1 MATRTRRLGLTTGLL
16 ALVVGISLLSLALA
30 GHGRSAGGRAA
41 ATRGAPAGAAV
52 PGRSA
57 PAHGGPRTITILGA
71 GDVLLHPPLWAQAAA
86 DARAAGTSG
95 YDFDRIFDAVR
106 PDVSGADLAICHL
119 ETPLGPPSG
128 PFSGYPTFAVP
139 PQVAAAIA
147 YTGFDSCSTA
157 SNHSLDAGPAG
168 IARTVAALDA
178 AGVRH
183 TGTYRSAA
191 AERIPDII
199 DVRGVKVAQLSYS
212 FGFNGLHRPPG
223 ERWLAHLI
231 DPAAIIA
238 EARRARAAGAQI
250 VVVSLHWGTEYDHH
264 ANADQ
269 RRWARQLLADPDLD
283 LILGCHAHVVQPFE
297 QVNGKWVVYGM
308 GNEIARH
315 TDPIDSNREGVMP
328 RFTLTELAPGRWR
341 VTRAEA
347 IPTWVDLSPA
357 IRLVELPAA
366 LADPATPAAA
376 RVTYRA
382 AYRRIA
388 GYVLADGAPVRMVG
402 AAA

>member
-1 MATRTRRLGLTTGLL
+1 VTTRTRRLGLTAGLL
-16 ALVVGISLLSLALA
+16 ALVFGISGLILVFA

-41 ATRGAPAGAAV
+41 ATR
-52 PGRSA
+52 SA
-57 PAHGGPRTITILGA
+57 PAAPAPGKSVPAVGGRRTITILGA

-95 YDFDRIFDAVR
+95 YDFDQIFGAVR
-106 PDVSGADLAICHL
+106 PDVSGADLALCHL

-128 PFSGYPTFAVP
+128 PFSGYPTFSVP
-139 PQVAAAIA
+139 PQVASAIA
-147 YTGFDSCSTA
+147 YAGFDSCSTA
-157 SNHSLDAGPAG
+157 SNHSLDVGSAG

-183 TGTYRSAA
+183 AGTYRSAA
-191 AERIPDII
+191 AERIPNII
-199 DVRGVKVAQLSYS
+199 DIRGVKVAQLSYS
-212 FGFNGLHRPPG
+212 FGFNGLRRPPG
-223 ERWLAHLI
+223 KRWLAHLI
-231 DPAAIIA
+231 DPAAIFA

-264 ANADQ
+264 PNADQ
-269 RRWARQLLADPDLD
+269 RRWARQLLADPAVD

-297 QVNGKWVVYGM
+297 QVNGKWVAYGM

-328 RFTLTELAPGRWR
+328 RFTLTELAPGRWQ

-347 IPTWVDLSPA
+347 IPTWMDLSPA
-357 IRLVELPAA
+357 IRLVDLPSA
-366 LADPATPAAA
+366 LADPATPAPA
-376 RVTYRA
+376 RATYRA

-388 GYVLADGAPVRMVG
+388 AHVLADGAPVRMVG
-402 AAA
+402 GAA

>member
-1 MATRTRRLGLTTGLL
+1 MTTRTRRLGLIAALL
-16 ALVVGISLLSLALA
+16 ALVIGISGLILVFA

-41 ATRGAPAGAAV
+41 ATR
-52 PGRSA
+52 SA
-57 PAHGGPRTITILGA
+57 PAASAPGKSVPAVGGPRTITILGA

-86 DARAAGTSG
+86 DARAAGTNG
-95 YDFDRIFDAVR
+95 YDFDQIFGAVR
-106 PDVSGADLAICHL
+106 PDVSGADLALCHL

-128 PFSGYPTFAVP
+128 PFSGYPTFSVP
-139 PQVAAAIA
+139 PQVASAIA
-147 YTGFDSCSTA
+147 DAGFDSCSTA
-157 SNHSLDAGPAG
+157 SNHSLDAGSAG

-183 TGTYRSAA
+183 AGTYRSAA
-191 AERIPDII
+191 AERIPNII

-212 FGFNGLHRPPG
+212 FGFNGLRRPPG
-223 ERWLAHLI
+223 KRWLAHLI

-264 ANADQ
+264 PNADQ
-269 RRWARQLLADPDLD
+269 RRWARQLLADPAVD

-297 QVNGKWVVYGM
+297 QVNGKWVAYGM

-347 IPTWVDLSPA
+347 IPTWMDLSPA
-357 IRLVELPAA
+357 IRLVDLPAA
-366 LADPATPAAA
+366 LADPATPAPA
-376 RVTYRA
+376 RATYRA

-388 GYVLADGAPVRMVG
+388 GHVLADGAPVRMVG
-402 AAA
+402 GAA